1 MLVKIFR
8 CQKVSKL
15 LTVKKKQMQAV
26 KDDYVDVGSPT
37 NLVFFLAM
45 WIKTAQKCEWA
56 KDS

>member
-15 LTVKKKQMQAV
+15 LTVKKKQIQAV

-56 KDS
+56 KYF